1 MMFTLVMVLKPP
13 LFMKKCLI
21 HFCIKKALNELH
33 LKYRFQ
39 LLGRTPHE
47 IGLFLGYP
55 LCDVKGFIYNNGKN
69 YKFSG
74 PWKVYD
80 NESETILYFDKCK
93 QCTNL
98 YCNLFKSGF
107 SLDKL
112 ISINLN

>member
-1 MMFTLVMVLKPP
+1 MEK
-13 LFMKKCLI
+13 I
-21 HFCIKKALNELH
+21 INSA
-33 LKYRFQ
+33 
-39 LLGRTPHE
+39 
-47 IGLFLGYP
+47 
-55 LCDVKGFIYNNGKN
+55 
-69 YKFSG
+69 G

-98 YCNLFKSGF
+98 YCNLFKSGV